1 MAPKKK
7 KHAGGRP
14 STGLS
19 EVRVDVPM
27 PAAMRDAVNDS
38 AEALGVGRSE
48 WMREAVRAAL
58 ERQAAD
64 SPPQGIRL
72 NPRS

>member
-1 MAPKKK
+1 MATKKK

-27 PAAMRDAVNDS
+27 PAAMRDAVD
-38 AEALGVGRSE
+38 AAALRHGTGRSE
-48 WMREAVRAAL
+48 WVRVAITAQLEREAL
-58 ERQAAD
+58 E
-64 SPPQGIRL
+64 SPPKPDAR
-72 NPRS
+72 RR

>member
-1 MAPKKK
+1 MPRAKK

-27 PAAMRDAVNDS
+27 SAAMRDAVN
-38 AEALGVGRSE
+38 AAAVRYGTGRSE
-48 WMREAVRAAL
+48 WVRVAITAQLEREAL
-58 ERQAAD
+58 E
-64 SPPQGIRL
+64 SPPQPHAR
-72 NPRS
+72 RR